1 MRFHRTIAA
10 LGGAAALLVTA
21 APAGAQATQETEH
34 YSFELSL
41 PSLSPCDDPPYT
53 GVLTVEGDGVFT
65 FTDTGTNLQL
75 TDNAQGRFTVDP
87 DDPGVPSSSGHFVI
101 QHRERLNYDQLKDLR
116 VTDTQHTIV
125 HEVDGTNFPIQVMT
139 TVLFSAEGEV
149 DVKVDSIKCGSQSTG

>member
-1 MRFHRTIAA
+1 MRLHRTIAA

-41 PSLSPCDDPPYT
+41 PFLSPCDDPPYT

-65 FTDTGTNLQL
+65 FTDTGGNFQL

-101 QHRERLNYDQLKDLR
+101 QHREHLNYDQLKDFR

-139 TVLFSAEGEV
+139 TVLFSADGEV
-149 DVKVDSIKCGSQSTG
+149 DVKVDSIKCGGQSTG